1 MYLHVYIHTY
11 IYIYICTYIYMYIHV
26 SSGVDYNKADAEW
39 GGLIKQQ
46 TQSEE
51 QLQAVRNLKSQFL
64 NYSLLEIQ

>member
-1 MYLHVYIHTY
+1 
-11 IYIYICTYIYMYIHV
+11 V

-51 QLQAVRNLKSQFL
+51 QLQAVRNLKSQFF